1 MAEKKNNFGAGILL
15 GAAIGAVAALFLT
28 PKSGKENRKL
38 AQQKL
43 NELREFIESKE
54 AEKRAREIFGN
65 VSEQSKKMYEQMK
78 VEMNSRMDQMKSA
91 IDTFDTGKYQKVVD
105 EILVNVRKQVEMSS
119 EQVEKAKTYLL
130 NFIEENQKKANT
142 AAEKAEKKVAKQT
155 EKTEK
160 KPN

>member
-1 MAEKKNNFGAGILL
+1 MADKKNNFGAGILL

-28 PKSGKENRKL
+28 PKTGKENRKL
-38 AQQKL
+38 AQQKF
-43 NELREFIESKE
+43 NELRDFIESKE

-78 VEMNSRMDQMKSA
+78 VEMNSRMDQMKTA
-91 IDTFDTGKYQKVVD
+91 IDTFDTAQYQKVVD

-119 EQVEKAKTYLL
+119 EQVEKAKAYML
-130 NFIEENQKKANT
+130 NFIEKNQKKANT
-142 AAEKAEKKVAKQT
+142 AADKAEKKVAKQT
-155 EKTEK
+155 EK